1 MTRQEFIDE
10 LIRRFTDSV
19 TKGMPDFSE
28 IQSTDDPNV
37 FICVKEGDY
46 YFAHVLP
53 PGEPIVT
60 FRKATVKENVK
71 EE

>member
-19 TKGMPDFSE
+19 TKGMPGFSE
-28 IQSTDDPNV
+28 VNATDDPNV
-37 FICVKEGDY
+37 FVAMKDGDY
-46 YFAHVLP
+46 YFARILP